1 MGIAGTIAFFYF
13 QNSGGDNDYAHL
25 GVTYTLVYFGLLL
38 VIFLRPP
45 WRFLA
50 GGAPISQ
57 DKRIFWMAVI
67 LGILF
72 VLTVAITVA
81 IPFLQTTLMLDWLNS
96 ARDYLAVVLFV
107 FVWGTSLLVVWR
119 IWRLNN
125 NRIESSEN
133 ESYTSSNNE

>member
-1 MGIAGTIAFFYF
+1 
-13 QNSGGDNDYAHL
+13 
-25 GVTYTLVYFGLLL
+25 
-38 VIFLRPP
+38 
-45 WRFLA
+45 
-50 GGAPISQ
+50 
-57 DKRIFWMAVI
+57 MAVI